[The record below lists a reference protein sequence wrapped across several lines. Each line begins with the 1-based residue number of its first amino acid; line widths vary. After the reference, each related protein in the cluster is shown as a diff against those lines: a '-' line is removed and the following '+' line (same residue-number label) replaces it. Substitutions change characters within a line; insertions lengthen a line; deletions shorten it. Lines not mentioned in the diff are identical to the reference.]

1 MFFTRLTETSAY
13 FVPAE
18 PGGCPILVAGSITFG
33 SYGAKNI
40 IGVSCAAKLYSS
52 SHFEFCRH
60 LAQGSESGE
69 LAPEI
74 WILTAPFEENGIQIA
89 SSVNLFT

>member
-40 IGVSCAAKLYSS
+40 RGIGARDLDPYS
-52 SHFEFCRH
+52 
-60 LAQGSESGE
+60 A
-69 LAPEI
+69 
-74 WILTAPFEENGIQIA
+74 
-89 SSVNLFT
+89 V